1 MNRTLIPTVI
11 LSTFVTG
18 CSPTVDNR
26 GYENDNRDFTKIIPG
41 QTTRDF
47 VEENYGSPS
56 TISAFKPETWYY
68 ISKQTE
74 TKAFFTPVT
83 TDLISYE
90 IIFTDSGI
98 VSKVME
104 RKGEHVREITPV
116 KRETPS
122 AGHQSGL
129 LREVFSNFGKIS
141 AKSTSRTGTP

>member
-1 MNRTLIPTVI
+1 MNRAIIPTFI
-11 LSTFVTG
+11 LSSMICS

-26 GYENDNRDFTKIIPG
+26 GYETDNRDFTKIIPG
-41 QTTRDF
+41 QSNRQF

-74 TKAFFTPVT
+74 TKAFLAPVT
-83 TDLISYE
+83 TDLASYE
-90 IIFTDSGI
+90 VSFNDSGL
-98 VSKVME
+98 VSKIVE
-104 RKGEHVREITPV
+104 RKGEHAREINPV

-122 AGHQSGL
+122 AGHQTGL

-141 AKSTSRTGTP
+141 AKGGSRTGTP

>member
-1 MNRTLIPTVI
+1 MNRTLIPTFFLSSI
-11 LSTFVTG
+11 LIS
-18 CSPTVDNR
+18 CSPIVDNR
-26 GYENDNRDFTKIIPG
+26 GYEIDNRDFTKIMTG
-41 QTTRDF
+41 QSTRQF

-83 TDLISYE
+83 TELVSYE
-90 IIFTDSGI
+90 ISFNDAGI
-98 VSKVME
+98 VSKVLE
-104 RKGEHVREITPV
+104 RKGEQAREINPV

-141 AKSTSRTGTP
+141 AKGGSRTGTP